1 MYSRNRISGGEE
13 QYRSNLPPVYSG
25 SRFRSSR
32 QEDIPATDTRR
43 NPPRAAP
50 EKERKTDPLPTP
62 AESRIPDLPAPIE
75 AEKRENVPSAPET
88 EAAEKAPEGLFGS
101 IGQEEAILIALL
113 LLLSAEHERCMDVII
128 ILLLLLGIK

>member
-13 QYRSNLPPVYSG
+13 QYRCNLPPVYSG

-50 EKERKTDPLPTP
+50 EKERKTDPLPVA
-62 AESRIPDLPAPIE
+62 AESRIPELPAPAKE
-75 AEKRENVPSAPET
+75 ENRGSLPSEPET
-88 EAAEKAPEGLFGS
+88 EPAEKASASLFGS

-113 LLLSAEHERCMDVII
+113 LLLSAEHERSMDVII

>member
-32 QEDIPATDTRR
+32 QEEIPATDTRR
-43 NPPRAAP
+43 SPPRNVP
-50 EKERKTDPLPTP
+50 ERDKKTDLPMTA
-62 AESRIPDLPAPIE
+62 AERSIPELPVPPEDTMCEPIL
-75 AEKRENVPSAPET
+75 SAVET
-88 EAAEKAPEGLFGS
+88 EPAGKTAEGLFGA

-113 LLLSAEHERCMDVII
+113 LLLSAEHERAMDVII